1 MFQRFGESMRRFMSG
16 RNGTDQL
23 GLFLLIAGLAL
34 SIISTLA
41 KLPIFS
47 MLAYIPLLLA
57 VFRIFS
63 RNVSQRY
70 AENRRF
76 CQFFAR
82 IKGRKQYRYF
92 RCPSCRTQVRVP
104 KGKGTLRITCPSCHE
119 RFIKKT

>member
-1 MFQRFGESMRRFMSG
+1 MFQRFGESMRRFMAG

-57 VFRIFS
+57 VFRIF
-63 RNVSQRY
+63 
-70 AENRRF
+70 
-76 CQFFAR
+76 AR

>member
-70 AENRRF
+70 A
-76 CQFFAR
+76 
-82 IKGRKQYRYF
+82 GSMD
-92 RCPSCRTQVRVP
+92 CP
-104 KGKGTLRITCPSCHE
+104 
-119 RFIKKT
+119 